1 MRSLE
6 HGPVRYKTIFHM
18 LEINAC
24 IMLRRFARYLQGFRR
39 KHGDASYLMGVALH
53 CIATAITT
61 FIAAIAERNFD
72 NRSCEMYSLKI
83 CVRTLGEME
92 KAYLVARR
100 VRKITQLII
109 RVCHLEKEY
118 RSSHD
123 LPGPAPTETH
133 DSVSLATDLTWPN
146 LVLPDGNQHL
156 GDLGDLFVD
165 AAMSGYSPFD
175 FGDVLPTS
183 AQLDIFHTFDTEI
196 AMEQR
201 MCQGAFG

>member
-133 DSVSLATDLTWPN
+133 DN
-146 LVLPDGNQHL
+146 GNQHL